1 MIRAL
6 VLSLLCAG
14 PALAQDPLTA
24 EEFLD
29 RLQGRTATFIDFNSG
44 QLVGIEEFVRRDRTV
59 WARANGTC
67 AYGLVYI
74 EDGAVCFDYDDDPPG
89 VTHCWMPFERDDT
102 MYVLSTGS
110 GQIQQIS
117 EIDDDGVSCEPPALS

>member
-1 MIRAL
+1 MRAL
-6 VLSLLCAG
+6 ILWIMSAG
-14 PALAQDPLTA
+14 AALAQDPLTA

-29 RLQGRTATFIDFNSG
+29 LLEGRTARFVDFNSG
-44 QLVGIEEFVRRDRTV
+44 NLVGTEEFLRRDRSV

-89 VTHCWMPFERDDT
+89 VSHCWVPFTQDEKI
-102 MYVLSTGS
+102 YVLSTRS
-110 GQIQQIS
+110 GQIQQIE
-117 EIDDDGVSCEPPALS
+117 EINEDGVSCEPPALS